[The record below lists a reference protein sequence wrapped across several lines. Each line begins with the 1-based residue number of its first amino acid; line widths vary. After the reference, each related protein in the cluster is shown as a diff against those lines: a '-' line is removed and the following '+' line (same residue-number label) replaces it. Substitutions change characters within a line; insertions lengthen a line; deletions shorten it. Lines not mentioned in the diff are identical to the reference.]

1 MTKDAASLP
10 AIDAIRLLG
19 GTRKSHEQLRE
30 KVRLIG
36 YAVMTGDIEVRD
48 KNQVIDSVD
57 TLLNGPISDIDKGL
71 NDILDACADR
81 KS

>member
-1 MTKDAASLP
+1 
-10 AIDAIRLLG
+10 
-19 GTRKSHEQLRE
+19 
-30 KVRLIG
+30 
-36 YAVMTGDIEVRD
+36 MTGDIEVRD